1 MTTTMRDALATYFRD
16 NGFGDD
22 GGYGDAWVDFELG
35 PIPMPFPNTSGRKWA
50 VRFHDLHHILT
61 GYRTNT
67 VGELEISAWE
77 IGAGCPNAKTAF
89 VINLS
94 GLASGMFF
102 AHARTFAAFRRFGIV
117 KPQALDKATVA
128 SEARIGNDEIEKR
141 ALLGATARQTN
152 SNGHVLLLWILAC
165 RFLLPVPRQR
175 GSMPGGRPPRP
186 KRVPARSSSRRWAS
200 RLAPWCSTAQRGS
213 QPSGWSSGRTSPR
226 RSWTR

>member
-35 PIPMPFPNTSGRKWA
+35 PLPMPFPNTSGRKWA

-102 AHARTFAAFRRFGIV
+102 AHSRTFAAFRRGLRSRTLYAEDYERTLGEDVEAVRARHVGEPSSPATLGERARFV
-117 KPQALDKATVA
+117 ALGLAGTI
-128 SEARIGNDEIEKR
+128 IGLTFFALCLPLLPLGLVNVFRKR
-141 ALLGATARQTN
+141 ARMAREANGTA
-152 SNGHVLLLWILAC
+152 
-165 RFLLPVPRQR
+165 
-175 GSMPGGRPPRP
+175 
-186 KRVPARSSSRRWAS
+186 
-200 RLAPWCSTAQRGS
+200 
-213 QPSGWSSGRTSPR
+213 
-226 RSWTR
+226 